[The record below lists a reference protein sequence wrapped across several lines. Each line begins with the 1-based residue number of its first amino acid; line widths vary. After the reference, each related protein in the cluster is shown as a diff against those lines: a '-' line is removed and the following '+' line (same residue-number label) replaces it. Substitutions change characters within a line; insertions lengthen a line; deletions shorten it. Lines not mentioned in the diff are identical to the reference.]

1 MNWNRFKINYLPFF
15 IIVIFCSITS
25 CKNTKTMANTTIEKN
40 HFGKTIDGADVD
52 QYILSNKKGMEISII
67 TYGGIITSW
76 TAADKNGDYKD
87 IVLGYNTLAEYEAET
102 PYFGALIGRYGN
114 RIAKGKFTI
123 DGETYTLAVNNG
135 VNHLHGGLKGFD
147 KVVWD
152 AKTIFNDS
160 TASLELSYLSK
171 DMEEGYPGNLETK
184 VTYTLNNK
192 DELSVKYEAKTD
204 KPTIVNLTQ
213 HSYFNLTADFNQP
226 ILDHELVINADS
238 FLPVDSTLIPT
249 GEFRNVAETPFDFRS
264 SKAIGKQINAENIQI
279 KNGLGYDHCWVLNDQ
294 EKGVRFVASAYETA
308 SGRLLEVFSDEPGIQ
323 FYSGNFLDG
332 TLPSKNEGTYQHRT
346 GFCLETQHYPD
357 TPNQKDFPSVRLN
370 PGESYQSQTV
380 FRFSV
385 K

>member
-1 MNWNRFKINYLPFF
+1 MNLNPFKINYVLVF

-25 CKNTKTMANTTIEKN
+25 CKNTKTMAIATIEKN
-40 HFGKTIDGADVD
+40 HFGKTIDGDDVD

-76 TAADKNGDYKD
+76 TAPDKNGDYKD
-87 IVLGYNTLAEYEAET
+87 IVLGYNTLAEYETET

-135 VNHLHGGLKGFD
+135 VNHLHGGIKGFD

-152 AKTIFNDS
+152 AKTIVNDS

-171 DMEEGYPGNLETK
+171 DMEEGYPGNLETR

-226 ILDHELVINADS
+226 ILNHELVINADS

-249 GEFRNVAETPFDFRS
+249 GEFRNVTETPFDFRS
-264 SKAIGKQINAENIQI
+264 SKAIGKHINTENTQI
-279 KNGLGYDHCWVLNDQ
+279 KNGLGYDHCWIINDQ
-294 EKGVRFVASAYETA
+294 EKGFRFVASAYEPV
-308 SGRLLEVFSDEPGIQ
+308 SGRLLEILSDEPGIQ

-332 TLPSKNEGTYQHRT
+332 TLPSKNQGTYQHRT

-385 K
+385 Y

>member
-1 MNWNRFKINYLPFF
+1 MNWNQFKINYLSVF
-15 IIVIFCSITS
+15 IIVIFCSIIS
-25 CKNTKTMANTTIEKN
+25 CTNTKNMATVTIEKKP
-40 HFGKTIDGADVD
+40 FGQTANGDEVD
-52 QYILSNKKGMEISII
+52 QFILSTKKGMEISVI

-76 TAADKNGDYKD
+76 TAADKNGDYRD
-87 IVLGYNTLAEYEAET
+87 IALRYTTLAEYEAET

-114 RIAKGKFTI
+114 RIAKGKFSI
-123 DGETYTLAVNNG
+123 DGEAYTLAVNNG
-135 VNHLHGGLKGFD
+135 ENHLHGGLKGFD

-152 AKTIFNDS
+152 AKTIVNDS
-160 TASLELSYLSK
+160 TASLELSYLSI
-171 DMEEGYPGNLETK
+171 DMEEGYPGNLQTK
-184 VTYTLNNK
+184 VTYTLNNN

-226 ILDHELVINADS
+226 VLDHELVIKADS

-264 SKAIGKQINAENIQI
+264 PKAIGKQINAENIQI

-294 EKGVRFVASAYETA
+294 EKGVRFVASAYEPV
-308 SGRLLEVFSDEPGIQ
+308 SGRLLEIFSDEPGIQ

-332 TLPSKNEGTYQHRT
+332 TLPSKNQGTYQHRT
-346 GFCLETQHYPD
+346 GFCLETQHF
-357 TPNQKDFPSVRLN
+357 PNSPNEPSFPTTILK
-370 PGESYQSQTV
+370 PGETV
-380 FRFSV
+380 TSETLFQFSV